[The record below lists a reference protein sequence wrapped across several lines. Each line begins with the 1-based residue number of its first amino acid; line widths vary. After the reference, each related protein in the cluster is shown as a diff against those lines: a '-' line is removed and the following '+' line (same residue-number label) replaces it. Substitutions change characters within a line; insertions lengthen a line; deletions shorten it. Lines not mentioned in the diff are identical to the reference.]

1 MSTVKERRTA
11 RRAGLSRERIVAA
24 ATALIDRE
32 GAESLSA
39 RRLAAVLDC
48 EAMSLY
54 HHVANMRQLLDD
66 VVDRVLRTLPLPS
79 AAAPDPRKQ
88 LAEMARVYLELAR
101 SRPHA
106 FRVISTRRWRT
117 AAEVAYQS
125 RMIELLMSAGLKSRV
140 ALRAARLLLVY
151 LNGAGLATAAWELE
165 PGRVSLESAP
175 PSMQQLGRFS
185 NAAELARDLDWG
197 LELLLRNLVPGG

>member
-1 MSTVKERRTA
+1 MKEERST

-24 ATALIDRE
+24 ATVLVDRE

-39 RRLAAVLDC
+39 RRLAAVLGC

-54 HHVANMRQLLDD
+54 HHVANMRQLLDE
-66 VVDRVLRTLPLPS
+66 VVDGVLGSLPLPP
-79 AAAPDPRKQ
+79 AAAPDPGKR
-88 LAEMARVYLELAR
+88 LADMTRAYLELAR

-117 AAEVAYQS
+117 AAEIAYQS
-125 RMIELLMSAGLKSRV
+125 RMIELLMSAGLRSRA

-151 LNGAGLATAAWELE
+151 LNGAGLATAAWELDS
-165 PGRVSLESAP
+165 GRVSLQSAP
-175 PSMQQLGRFS
+175 SSMQQLARFS

-197 LELLLRNLVPGG
+197 LELLLRNLLPAG